1 MFRENKNFE
10 LPVVE
15 NESYIDRAVRY
26 INENYGFPIT
36 IKDVA
41 DYVGFDRSYFFKI
54 FKQQIGVSPK
64 EYLINQRMSKARSL
78 MKDTEYSCYEICK
91 MVGYEDY
98 SNFSKTFKKRY
109 GKTPR
114 EYVAQPFEA
123 DALTE

>member
-1 MFRENKNFE
+1 M
-10 LPVVE
+10 
-15 NESYIDRAVRY
+15 
-26 INENYGFPIT
+26 
-36 IKDVA
+36 
-41 DYVGFDRSYFFKI
+41 
-54 FKQQIGVSPK
+54 
-64 EYLINQRMSKARSL
+64 ARSL
-78 MKDTEYSCYEICK
+78 MKDTEYSCDEICK